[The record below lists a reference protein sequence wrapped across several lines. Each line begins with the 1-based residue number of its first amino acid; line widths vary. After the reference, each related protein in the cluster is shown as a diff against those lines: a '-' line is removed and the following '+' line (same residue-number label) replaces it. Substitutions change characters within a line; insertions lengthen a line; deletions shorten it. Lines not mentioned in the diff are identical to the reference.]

1 MLPGLLLLAAVIGPD
16 TIPHGA
22 RQVYDGR
29 SGVITV
35 ATPKVDTSDV
45 IDGNLD
51 EPAWSHAAMLTGFS
65 QFLPTDGVA
74 AEDSTEV
81 LVWYSSSA
89 IYFGIRAFE
98 PHGAPHA
105 TLAER
110 DRIFADDYVQVLI
123 STFNDGRQAMMF
135 GVNPFGVQADG
146 MMDENGRSGNN
157 LQGIEPAN
165 LNQDFVYE
173 SKGHVTPWGYQ
184 VEIGIPFKSLKY
196 QSAAEQVW
204 GLQLLRT
211 VQHSGFEDTWTPAK
225 RASASFLAQ
234 SGELTGLSGLNRG
247 LTLDVTPEVTSREVG
262 ATTDAGG
269 WGYLRDGPNVGGT
282 VRWGMT
288 NNLVLDATVNPD
300 FSQVESDASQ
310 VSFDPREQI
319 YIPEKR
325 PFFLEGFEQFNTPN
339 QLIYTRRLVLPVAA
353 TKLTGKVAGTN
364 LGMLLGVDGTSG
376 SAYADRPYYGFLRLQ
391 RDVGGQSRLGMV
403 YTGRTDGPD
412 YNHVAAADGR
422 VVFGKIYSAGFQFG
436 GSVTRQGG
444 TYLSGPVWQG
454 RFSRNG
460 RTVGLNYSINGLSPE
475 FIAASGFI
483 QRPGV
488 VQAVFNNRVSKY
500 GTQGAFLERLTG
512 SVILDGL
519 WNYRDFT
526 EGRGVLEEKL
536 HLQGSVALRGGWN
549 AGGGI
554 FLETYHY
561 DPSLLTG
568 AAIEVPAPGGGLDT
582 IPFQPVPSIDNVDY
596 FFEGSTPEF
605 NHFSASVFTMLGRDV
620 NFYEWQPANI
630 FYFEGDLQL
639 RPTDQLRVDFAYVQ
653 NQYNRTSDGSIVARD
668 RIPRLKVEYQVAR
681 PLFFRVVG
689 EYVASQVDSLR
700 DDAHG
705 GAPILLPG
713 AGGTLVRAP
722 AAISNGFRVD
732 VLVSFRPTPGTTF
745 FAGYGR
751 QMDDPQAFGFSGMT
765 RQADAF
771 FLKASYLFRFGG

>member
-1 MLPGLLLLAAVIGPD
+1 MLTGLLLLIAAIGPD
-16 TIPHGA
+16 TLPHGA
-22 RQVYDGR
+22 RPVYDGR
-29 SGVITV
+29 SGLTAVT
-35 ATPKVDTSDV
+35 TPRVDTTDL
-45 IDGNLD
+45 IDGELD
-51 EPAWSHAAMLTGFS
+51 EPAWAHAAVLTGFS

-81 LVWYSSSA
+81 LVWYSPSA
-89 IYFGIRAFE
+89 IYFGVKAFE
-98 PHGAPHA
+98 SHGSPHA

-110 DRIFADDYVQVLI
+110 DRIFSDDYVQVLI

-135 GVNPFGVQADG
+135 GVNPLGVQADG

-196 QSAAEQVW
+196 QSAVEQVW

-211 VQHSGFEDTWTPAK
+211 VQHSGFENTWTPAL

-234 SGELTGLSGLNRG
+234 SGELKGLSGLNRG

-262 ATTDAGG
+262 ATTPEGG
-269 WGYLRDGPNVGGT
+269 WGYFRDGPNVGGT

-310 VSFDPREQI
+310 VVFDPREQV

-364 LGMLLGVDGTSG
+364 MGLLLGMDGNEG
-376 SAYADRPYYGFLRLQ
+376 SAYGDHPFYGFLRVQ
-391 RDVGGQSRLGMV
+391 RDVGAQSRLGMV
-403 YTGRTDGPD
+403 YTGRTDGGD

-422 VVFGKIYSAGFQFG
+422 VVFGRIYSAGFQLG
-436 GSVTRQGG
+436 ASVTRQGG
-444 TYLSGPVWQG
+444 ASSSGPVWQA

-460 RTVGLNYSINGLSPE
+460 QSVGLNYVINGLSPD

-488 VQAVFNNRVSKY
+488 VEAVLNNRISRS
-500 GTQGAFLERLTG
+500 GTQGAFLQRLTG

-526 EGRGVLEEKL
+526 GGRSVLEEKL

-561 DPSLLTG
+561 DPSLLSG
-568 AAIEVPAPGGGLDT
+568 AAIEVPAAGGGLDT

-596 FFEGSTPEF
+596 FVQGSTPEF
-605 NHFSASVFTMLGRDV
+605 NHLSASVFAMIGRDV
-620 NFYEWQPANI
+620 NFYEWQPGGI
-630 FYFEGDLQL
+630 FYIESDLQL
-639 RPTDQLRVDFAYVQ
+639 RPTDQLRVDLAYVQ

-705 GAPILLPG
+705 GAPILIPG
-713 AGGTLVRAP
+713 VGGLALVP
-722 AAISNGFRVD
+722 AEVSNGFRVD